1 MTNDTRNSF
10 TKALN
15 ITLQHEGGFVYDP
28 IDRSNGETNWG
39 ITEGVALAHG
49 YTGEMIDMPLSFAES
64 IYRKSY
70 WDKLKLDYIAA
81 HYEPLALVLFDLGV
95 NMGVMTA
102 AKFLQEAINVV
113 KDGANIK
120 VDGIIGN
127 STLLEL
133 KDITRIDERVGLLK
147 MIEIQRGARY
157 LAICKNDPSQ
167 EKFIFGWLKRVN
179 LGGDYGTEK

>member
-1 MTNDTRNSF
+1 MTSF

-15 ITLQHEGGFVYDP
+15 LTLQHEGGFVFDP
-28 IDRSNGETNWG
+28 IDHGGATSYG
-39 ITEGVALAHG
+39 ISEGVALAHG
-49 YTGEMIDMPLSFAES
+49 YEGDMRDLPLSLAEE

-70 WDKLKLDYIAA
+70 WNKLNLDYIAA
-81 HYEPLALVLFDLGV
+81 HYEPLAILLFDVGV
-95 NMGVMTA
+95 NQGVMTA

-113 KDGANIK
+113 KDGANII

-133 KDITRIDERVGLLK
+133 KNITRIDERIGLLK